1 MTDLYEYG
9 RALFLVTEECG
20 KSDEAL
26 SDLKTVREAL
36 KLSPEYPALLDTPAL
51 SKEKRVSLIDE
62 AFSGIEENLKNLMML
77 LAEKRLV
84 FGFDKVVDAFSK
96 EYDNSRGIIRV
107 EAVTAVL
114 MTEKQRAALTAALTA
129 KLSGRIILTNTVDPS
144 TLGGVKLRYSGKQLD
159 GTVKTRLDGFA
170 ETLKTTVL

>member
-1 MTDLYEYG
+1 
-9 RALFLVTEECG
+9 
-20 KSDEAL
+20 
-26 SDLKTVREAL
+26 
-36 KLSPEYPALLDTPAL
+36 
-51 SKEKRVSLIDE
+51 
-62 AFSGIEENLKNLMML
+62 ML

-84 FGFDKVVDAFSK
+84 FGFDKVLDAFSK
-96 EYDNSRGIIRV
+96 EYDESRGIIRV

-114 MTEKQRAALTAALTA
+114 MTEKQRAALTAMLAA

-144 TLGGVKLRYSGKQLD
+144 TLGGVKLRYLGKQLD